1 MLEFEKLWKS
11 AKIEADWIR
20 YYGHK
25 ETRLSDKFIDAEFY
39 DRIKSIGYT
48 KKTIPLH
55 QRCSMLNITSDKPVL
70 DSSFSELK
78 EIDVYR
84 NHENNVYTALE
95 YFIARGVGTGQLVE
109 IIKGIK

>member
-1 MLEFEKLWKS
+1 
-11 AKIEADWIR
+11 
-20 YYGHK
+20 
-25 ETRLSDKFIDAEFY
+25 
-39 DRIKSIGYT
+39 
-48 KKTIPLH
+48 
-55 QRCSMLNITSDKPVL
+55 MLNITSDKPVL